1 MPGNHYSLQ
10 LLQRICGWQLLL
22 ASELQP
28 VKAALWH
35 ELLAYRFF
43 DNVCLAAT
51 SPEAATAPTA
61 PATAA
66 ALGPR
71 EDLNRAPVPN
81 PAAHSLP
88 SADDMPMMNI

>member
-1 MPGNHYSLQ
+1 M
-10 LLQRICGWQLLL
+10 
-22 ASELQP
+22 
-28 VKAALWH
+28 
-35 ELLAYRFF
+35 AYRFC

-71 EDLNRAPVPN
+71 EDLNKEPVPK
-81 PAAHSLP
+81 PATHS
-88 SADDMPMMNI
+88 